1 MFLHKLK
8 SCFTWL
14 VRFEPAQLE
23 TLAAIVD
30 EGSFDGAAQRL
41 HLTPSAV
48 SQRVRALEAA
58 AGQVLVRRTLPAAV
72 TPAGAPLLRLA
83 QQWRMLEAEA
93 SAALG
98 NDDIVDL
105 RVAVNADSLATWFR
119 AVLADIARRPGTALR
134 LAVEDEGHSHELLRS
149 GAVLA
154 AVTAEPKPVQG
165 CSVEPLGAM
174 RYRAAA
180 APVLLAEHRRG
191 NGADWARIPMI
202 VFNEKDQLQDT
213 VLAARGIPR
222 PSVVHRVP
230 STADFLEAVR
240 AGMGWGLV
248 PVQQLTPEVVRGDLV
263 RMPGAPPVDV
273 QLFWQRWR
281 LESTAL
287 DALTLD
293 VRSAARSGVRPPSRA
308 N

>member
-1 MFLHKLK
+1 M
-8 SCFTWL
+8 
-14 VRFEPAQLE
+14 RFDAAQLE
-23 TLAAIVD
+23 TLAAIVE
-30 EGSFDGAAQRL
+30 EGSFDSAARRL

-58 AGQVLVRRTLPAAV
+58 AGQVLLRRTLPAAV

-93 SAALG
+93 GAALG
-98 NDDIVDL
+98 DDDVLDL

-119 AVLADIARRPGTALR
+119 TVLADVARRPGTALR

-180 APVLLAEHRRG
+180 APALLAEHRRG
-191 NGADWARIPMI
+191 NRADWASIPMI
-202 VFNEKDQLQDT
+202 VFNENDQLQDT
-213 VLAARGIPR
+213 VLATRGVPR
-222 PSVVHRVP
+222 PPVVHRVP

-248 PVQQLTPEVVRGDLV
+248 PDQQLSPEVTRGDLI

-273 QLFWQRWR
+273 ELFWQRWR

-287 DALTLD
+287 DTLTTD
-293 VRSAARSGVRPPSRA
+293 VRSAARSGLRPASRA
-308 N
+308 D